1 MRKIILLT
9 ATMLALVACK
19 PSVTVTDPKTGEK
32 SKITA
37 SGAGDNQTVT
47 IDGPDGKGT
56 ISVSKSGEAPSN
68 MPAFMPPYPGGK
80 YEGSFSTNM
89 SGDGTSGPAK
99 GGIATF
105 TTTDNADKVLAFYK
119 DAFTRAGLKET
130 ASGDMSGMK
139 MISYSKGDSQ
149 AEGVQ
154 VMASPAPTGGGTS
167 VQLVYGMGQ

>member
-1 MRKIILLT
+1 MRKIALALGLT
-9 ATMLALVACK
+9 LALVACK
-19 PSVTVTDPKTGEK
+19 PTVTVTDPKTGEK
-32 SKITA
+32 SKISA
-37 SGAGDNQTVT
+37 SGIGDNQTVT

-56 ISVSKSGEAPSN
+56 ISVSKSGDAPSN
-68 MPAFMPPYPGGK
+68 MPSFMPPYPGGK

-89 SGDGTSGPAK
+89 SADGTSGAAK
-99 GGIATF
+99 GGMATF
-105 TTTDNADKVLAFYK
+105 TTPDNADKVLAFYK

-149 AEGVQ
+149 TEGVQ

-167 VQLVYGMGQ
+167 VQVMYGMGQ